1 MSKFTHFKI
10 DLNTMDQSAL
20 KILHAVSPADAKAY
34 DTAAIRNNFLLE
46 GLQQEDAIQLV
57 YTHYDRL
64 IAGVAY
70 PVNNSVTLGTFSNLK
85 SENFLDRRE
94 LGIINVGGAG
104 SIAVDGQEYAL
115 NKYDCLYA
123 GKGAK
128 SIELKSASAGEPAV
142 YFLLSS
148 PAHHVFPVTLMKG
161 EDAMPATIG
170 SAATSNERTVYKY
183 IHREGIQSCQLV
195 MGLTRLAEGSVW
207 NTMPAHVH
215 DRRCEIYF
223 YFDVPAG
230 QGVLHFMGEPQQTRH
245 MVIKNYEAIVSPS
258 WSIHSG
264 CGTSNYSFI
273 WGMAGENIE
282 YTDMDLCPI
291 DVLK

>member
-1 MSKFTHFKI
+1 
-10 DLNTMDQSAL
+10 MDNSAL
-20 KILHAVSPADAKAY
+20 KILHAVSPADAKSY
-34 DTAAIRNNFLLE
+34 DTAAIRSHFLLE
-46 GLQQEDAIQLV
+46 NLQQKDGIQLV

-64 IAGVAY
+64 IAGVAN
-70 PVNNSVTLGTFSNLK
+70 PVDNAVSLETYSNLK

-94 LGIINVGGAG
+94 LGIINVGGEG
-104 SIAVDGQEYAL
+104 RITVDGQEFTL

-128 SIELKSASAGEPAV
+128 SIELKSTSAQTPAV
-142 YFLLSS
+142 YFMLSA
-148 PAHHVFPVTLMKG
+148 PAHQSFPVTLMKAA
-161 EDAMPATIG
+161 DAMPASIG

-245 MVIKNYEAIVSPS
+245 MVLKNYEAIVSPS

-282 YTDMDLCPI
+282 YTDMDVCPI